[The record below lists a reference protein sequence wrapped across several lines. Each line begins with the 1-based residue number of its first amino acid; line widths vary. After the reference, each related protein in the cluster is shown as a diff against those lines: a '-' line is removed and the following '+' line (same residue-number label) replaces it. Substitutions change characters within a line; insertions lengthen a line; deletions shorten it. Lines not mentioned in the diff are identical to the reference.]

1 MGQFAF
7 NDGSGWVPL
16 LIASFLMCWRGCSG
30 AAYQSLTQEVVIAEP
45 PPTTVFSPDHQA
57 DVVSTHFGGRN
68 SAKVD
73 YSVNC
78 SQFNTCTEC
87 AQNGACAWC
96 KNLNKCVTEM
106 HSRMTC
112 TVAKKDMIG
121 ALKNSN
127 IGGVFGPEDEFDH
140 VGKVRSLFDTAVRC
154 LVGTLFENID
164 AENHAC
170 SVCRV
175 RRIRTL
181 VATTYSM

>member
-1 MGQFAF
+1 MKK
-7 NDGSGWVPL
+7 
-16 LIASFLMCWRGCSG
+16 
-30 AAYQSLTQEVVIAEP
+30 EVVIAEP
-45 PPTTVFSPDHQA
+45 PPTTVFSSDHQA
-57 DVVSTHFGGRN
+57 DVVVSTHFGRGRVV
-68 SAKVD
+68 KVD

-78 SQFNTCTEC
+78 SQFDTCTAC

-140 VGKVRSLFDTAVRC
+140 VGKVMSFTTGVVF
-154 LVGTLFENID
+154 VGRNRFRTTLIP
-164 AENHAC
+164 
-170 SVCRV
+170 
-175 RRIRTL
+175 
-181 VATTYSM
+181 